1 MRLTRFACVQQQQQI
16 SKSQNTKKIEIIFFS
31 FCAKSDCQI
40 SYHIVWFMALAMRF
54 PAVFGNISFE
64 LISCSAFA
72 LRLSVALAFFSLLF
86 IYLFILLF
94 HYSLLEL
101 ELHLEFVSNL
111 CANWNSMD
119 CGQLNGFASPLGNP
133 VPVSLPPYQT
143 TPLNSLPF
151 CVSLSPSHNYN
162 AKLTVF
168 ASGIQIANMS
178 TFFFLIFILFE
189 LINVFTK
196 SLTIA
201 ECLFCVDKKYNKRGR
216 L

>member
-1 MRLTRFACVQQQQQI
+1 MCVQQQQQI
-16 SKSQNTKKIEIIFFS
+16 SKSQNTKKIQMVFF
-31 FCAKSDCQI
+31 FLCGVRLPNII

-94 HYSLLEL
+94 HFSLLEL

-133 VPVSLPPYQT
+133 VPVSLPP
-143 TPLNSLPF
+143 PSSL
-151 CVSLSPSHNYN
+151 LD
-162 AKLTVF
+162 A
-168 ASGIQIANMS
+168 
-178 TFFFLIFILFE
+178 FLCFSF
-189 LINVFTK
+189 
-196 SLTIA
+196 S
-201 ECLFCVDKKYNKRGR
+201 
-216 L
+216 